1 MIPDTTIEKLEEALS
16 AFDQKLRNT
25 DEWKGWEK
33 KGNYKYAIKYNGKLY
48 PPKHIIYLATDAP
61 THTFSGGDEANDF
74 LRKKGLTIISL
85 NPIQEIHMSSINP
98 IQITFQEI
106 LSRYKN
112 YQAGD
117 PIGAEHEIWQLFEK
131 LIRHIEDSKIL
142 DKYPTIKMKWGVGKG
157 RLARIPWIAFFDNR
171 ETNTTQNG
179 VYCVFLFREDMSGV
193 YWTLNQGVTTP
204 IQAQGEQEGRQYL
217 KATAAKIRSQ
227 ATILESAIFELNDG
241 IDLHTKA
248 VLGSNYELST
258 IAYKLYEA
266 HSIPEDKQITGDVDT
281 LLNFYTK
288 FIDSQKKPANQTL
301 PTWIF
306 QANPKYYDLSGSLKE
321 LKEMSWLVQQYKK
334 EIKMGDKV
342 YLWEAGKDAGIVAI
356 AQVLTN
362 PEETYETEIEKKFN
376 RVEEKFDGE
385 RLRVALKILETFETR
400 IKREELLNQ
409 PILEKL
415 AIITFPNATNFALTP
430 EQAQAL
436 WDFIKHRKIPQQI
449 KPNITQTLNPS
460 YPLNQLAD
468 DLLIKEAII
477 SSWIKGIE
485 RKGQG
490 ILYGPPGTGKTF
502 TAEKIAKHL
511 VAEGD
516 GFTEIVQFHP
526 AYAYEDFIQGLRPK
540 PRKDGGLDYAVI
552 PGRFLDFCAEATKRN
567 GRCILIIDEINRAN
581 LARVFGE
588 LMYLLEYRDREIP
601 LSNGGSLKVPPNV
614 RIIGTMNTAD
624 RSIALVDHAL
634 RRRSAFIPLYPF
646 YEILLRFHEQGEFP
660 TEKFI
665 DFLKK
670 LNKEIG
676 DRHYEI
682 GISFFLKHDLA
693 DQIEDIWKMEI
704 EPYLEEYFFDQPDK
718 VELFRWDKLRRRI
731 ANDSSESSNN

>member
-1 MIPDTTIEKLEEALS
+1 MIPDTTIEKLEEAMTS
-16 AFDQKLRNT
+16 FDHKLRNT
-25 DEWKGWEK
+25 NEWEDWEK
-33 KGNYKYAIKYNGKLY
+33 KGNYKYAIKYDGKLY

-61 THTFSGGDEANDF
+61 THTFSGGNEANDF
-74 LRKKGLTIISL
+74 LRKKGLTIVPL
-85 NPIQEIHMSSINP
+85 NSIQETQTLTINP
-98 IQITFQEI
+98 IQTTTQEI
-106 LSRYKN
+106 LSCYKK
-112 YQAGD
+112 YRPGD
-117 PIGAEHEIWQLFEK
+117 PIGKDHEIWGLFEQFVQYFSETK
-131 LIRHIEDSKIL
+131 LL
-142 DKYPTIKMKWGVGKG
+142 DKYPNIKLEWSAGIG
-157 RLARIPWIAFFDNR
+157 RLTALPWISFLDTR
-171 ETNTTQNG
+171 ETNSTQEG
-179 VYCVFLFREDMSGV
+179 VYCVFLFCEDMTGV
-193 YWTLNQGVTTP
+193 YWTLNQGVTKP
-204 IQAQGEQEGRQYL
+204 KQLYGDQEGRQYL
-217 KATAAKIRSQ
+217 KATALKIRAQ
-227 ATILESAIFELNDG
+227 ANLLETANFATDDG

-248 VLGSNYELST
+248 VRGIDYELST
-258 IAYKLYEA
+258 IAYKLYESN
-266 HSIPEDKQITGDVDT
+266 SIPADQQLIEDVDT
-281 LLNFYTK
+281 LLDFYTK
-288 FIDSQKKPANQTL
+288 FIDSQENIETEAK

-306 QANPKYYDLSGSLKE
+306 QANPKYFDLTGALKE
-321 LKEMSWLVQQYKK
+321 LKGISWLVQQYKK
-334 EIKMGDKV
+334 EIKAGDKV
-342 YLWEAGKDAGIVAI
+342 YLWEAGKDAGIVAL
-356 AQVLTN
+356 AQVLTD

-376 RVEEKFDGE
+376 RVEDKFDGE
-385 RLRVALKILETFETR
+385 RLRVVLNILETFETR
-400 IKREELLNQ
+400 IKREELLSH

-436 WDFIKHRKIPQQI
+436 WNFIKHRQTPQQI
-449 KPNITQTLNPS
+449 KTIITQTLNPS

-468 DLLIKEAII
+468 DLLIEETII
-477 SSWIKGIE
+477 GSWIKGIE
-485 RKGQG
+485 RKGQV

-502 TAEKIAKHL
+502 TAEKVAKHL

-552 PGRFLDFCAEATKRN
+552 PGRFLDFCNEATKRN
-567 GRCILIIDEINRAN
+567 DRCVLIIDEINRAN

-601 LSNGGSLKVPPNV
+601 LSNGGSLKVPLNV

-634 RRRSAFIPLYPF
+634 RRRFAFIPLYPF
-646 YEILLRFHEQGEFP
+646 YEVLLRFHKQGEFP

-693 DQIEDIWKMEI
+693 DQIEAIWKMEI

-718 VELFRWDKLRRRI
+718 VELFRWDKLREKI
-731 ANDSSESSNN
+731 ANESNESSNN